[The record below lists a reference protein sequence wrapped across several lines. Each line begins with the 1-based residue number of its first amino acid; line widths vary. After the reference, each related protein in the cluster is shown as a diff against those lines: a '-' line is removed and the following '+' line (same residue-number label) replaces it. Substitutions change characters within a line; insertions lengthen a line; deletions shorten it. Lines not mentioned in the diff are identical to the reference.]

1 MVELKTESEIEAMA
15 AAGAV
20 VAEAL
25 RAVVEHARPGR
36 TTADLDKVAADVLAR
51 HGAGSPFLNYHP
63 SWAPSPFPAVLCTSV
78 NDAVVHGV
86 PDGEVLA
93 DGDLVSVDFGATL
106 RGWCGDAARSF
117 IVGTPRPQD
126 AALIAVTDAA
136 LAAGIAA
143 VRPGNTLGDIGYAVG
158 KVARSAGYGMLAD
171 HGGHGIGRTMHEAP
185 HVPNEGRPGKGM
197 KLRPGLVI
205 AIEPMLIADGT
216 DDYVHDS
223 DGWTLRTA
231 TGARAAHSE
240 HTVAVTRDGARI
252 LTN

>member
-1 MVELKTESEIEAMA
+1 MVQLKTESEIEAMA

-25 RAVVEHARPGR
+25 RAVIGHAQPGR
-36 TTADLDKVAADVLAR
+36 TTADLDDVAADVLAR
-51 HGAGSPFLNYHP
+51 HGATSPFLNYHP
-63 SWAPSPFPAVLCTSV
+63 DWAPTPFPAVLCTSV
-78 NDAVVHGV
+78 NDAIVHGV
-86 PDGEVLA
+86 PNAEVLA

-117 IVGTPRPQD
+117 IVGTPRTQD
-126 AALIAVTDAA
+126 AALIAATDAA

-143 VRPGNTLGDIGYAVG
+143 VRSGNTLGDIGYAIE
-158 KVARSAGYGMLAD
+158 KVARGAGYGMLAD
-171 HGGHGIGRTMHEAP
+171 HGGHGIGRTMHEDP
-185 HVPNEGRPGKGM
+185 HVPNEGRRGKGM

-216 DDYVHDS
+216 DGYRHDS

-240 HTVAVTRDGARI
+240 HTVAITRDGARI
-252 LTN
+252 LTT